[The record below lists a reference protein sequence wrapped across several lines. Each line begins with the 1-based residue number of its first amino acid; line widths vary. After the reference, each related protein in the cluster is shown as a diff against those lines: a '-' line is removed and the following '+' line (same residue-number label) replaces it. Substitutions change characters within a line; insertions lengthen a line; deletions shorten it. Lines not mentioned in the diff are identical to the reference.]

1 MKIPPYLKK
10 GDTVAIVCTACKFFP
25 EDAKP
30 AIELLESW
38 GLKAKLGRTIGLDS
52 CQLGGTDAERIAD
65 FQEMMDDDNIKAIW
79 CAWWLWNGSNYR
91 FIRFYQIQKASEMD
105 YGIF

>member
-10 GDTVAIVCTACKFFP
+10 GDTVAIVCTARKFFP

-38 GLKAKLGRTIGLDS
+38 GLKAKLGRTIVVNW
-52 CQLGGTDAERIAD
+52 AELMPKE
-65 FQEMMDDDNIKAIW
+65 QP
-79 CAWWLWNGSNYR
+79 
-91 FIRFYQIQKASEMD
+91 
-105 YGIF
+105 IFRK